1 MNKTYIKQKIK
12 QEKRQEVQENPFVSL
27 SSDQYIPFDLN
38 GVHLNTLIDFSLKI
52 ERILWKLK
60 GFNISTLLQSSFLY
74 LSCGLCYICNQ
85 VFVKYSKQWGRAGK

>member
-1 MNKTYIKQKIK
+1 MNIWHQWLISDPDILTQICDVKSAIKQQSLTKQMNKTYIKQKIK

-52 ERILWKLK
+52 ERIL
-60 GFNISTLLQSSFLY
+60 
-74 LSCGLCYICNQ
+74 
-85 VFVKYSKQWGRAGK
+85 